1 MKLGF
6 QPPLI
11 KILSEEEYHPYLNRI
26 LKKRYPDLDQY
37 FNKKFLDSISNI
49 NCIKK
54 CKTYKELC
62 MIWSYLSIKI
72 WLFEFLDNN
81 DY

>member
-1 MKLGF
+1 ML
-6 QPPLI
+6 
-11 KILSEEEYHPYLNRI
+11 KI
-26 LKKRYPDLDQY
+26 RYPALDQY
-37 FNKKFLDSISNI
+37 FSNKFLDSINDI

-72 WLFEFLDNN
+72 WLLEFLENN
-81 DY
+81 